1 MQIAKDF
8 LILRG
13 IKADG
18 RVSHALERKPLKV
31 ATLLDEEQ
39 FNRNGHGLLHNR
51 TVQRL
56 ARQAEGCSAG
66 VYWTQAQVAEW
77 HPDDFEALGARLTA
91 AGIQAMTIRGEL
103 CFHVEP

>member
-1 MQIAKDF
+1 MMKTNSSWNPNMNI
-8 LILRG
+8 
-13 IKADG
+13 
-18 RVSHALERKPLKV
+18 
-31 ATLLDEEQ
+31 EQ
-39 FNRNGHGLLHNR
+39 APAPKRRHR
-51 TVQRL
+51 TTIYRTAQRL

-66 VYWTQAQVAEW
+66 VYWTQAQVAAW